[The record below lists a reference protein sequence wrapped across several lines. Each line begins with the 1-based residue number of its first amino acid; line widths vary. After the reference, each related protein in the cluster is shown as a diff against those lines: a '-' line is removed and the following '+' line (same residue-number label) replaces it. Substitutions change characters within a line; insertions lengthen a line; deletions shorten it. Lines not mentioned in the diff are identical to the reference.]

1 MTMTVFCL
9 RQLQSPSCRASALG
23 SNVRYKLNYVC
34 QLSYAEFRYH
44 AFTLCGLNCVD
55 HRRAF
60 RTRGLG
66 KKFGLEGYECC
77 LISAYDNA
85 VDIRLNVAKAIS
97 LKP

>member
-1 MTMTVFCL
+1 VRWVPTFVINLIMFAN
-9 RQLQSPSCRASALG
+9 CRMQNFAITRLPCVVSTA
-23 SNVRYKLNYVC
+23 
-34 QLSYAEFRYH
+34 
-44 AFTLCGLNCVD
+44 VD